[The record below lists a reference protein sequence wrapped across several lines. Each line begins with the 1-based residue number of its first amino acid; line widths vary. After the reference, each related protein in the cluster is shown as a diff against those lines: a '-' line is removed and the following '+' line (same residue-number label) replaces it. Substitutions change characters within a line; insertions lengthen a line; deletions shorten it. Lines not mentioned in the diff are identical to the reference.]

1 MTSPLTFAV
10 TLALIIVLGL
20 LARRLEEFE
29 REERLTEE
37 TLEATKLLDES
48 LKKRLDEINDYRH
61 DLLELVRKLDQEEL
75 REAERRASEGRL
87 QEG

>member
-1 MTSPLTFAV
+1 MASPITFVVTFA
-10 TLALIIVLGL
+10 LIVVLGL

-48 LKKRLDEINDYRH
+48 LKRRLNEINDYRH
-61 DLLELVRKLDQEEL
+61 SLLELVRKLDQEEL
-75 REAERRASEGRL
+75 REAERRAGEGR
-87 QEG
+87 

>member
-61 DLLELVRKLDQEEL
+61 DLLELVRKLDREEL
-75 REAERRASEGRL
+75 QEAERRAIEGRAH
-87 QEG
+87 EG

>member
-61 DLLELVRKLDQEEL
+61 DLLELVRKLDREEL
-75 REAERRASEGRL
+75 QEAERRAIEGRA

>member
-10 TLALIIVLGL
+10 TLALLIVLGL

-48 LKKRLDEINDYRH
+48 LKKHLDEINDYRH

-75 REAERRASEGRL
+75 LMFIFPSYIL
-87 QEG
+87 HW

>member
-75 REAERRASEGRL
+75 REAERRASEGQL

>member
-1 MTSPLTFAV
+1 MISPITFAV
-10 TLALIIVLGL
+10 TFALIIVLGL

-37 TLEATKLLDES
+37 TLEAIKLLDES
-48 LKKRLDEINDYRH
+48 LKKRLDEINGYRH
-61 DLLELVRKLDQEEL
+61 DLLELVRKLNQKEL
-75 REAERRASEGRL
+75 REAEHQASVGRI